1 MKKILILLFFATFS
15 VIAIA
20 NSKNDDR
27 NIEISKNLDIFNS
40 TYKELELFYV
50 DTIKPESTIKYGI
63 DAMLG
68 QLDPYTTYIP
78 ESELEKLKFMTTG
91 EYAGIGCVIGK
102 NYEGIYI
109 TDVYEGM
116 PAYKNG
122 LKVGDII
129 TKIDGKQTS
138 EMTTTEASE

>member
-1 MKKILILLFFATFS
+1 
-15 VIAIA
+15 
-20 NSKNDDR
+20 
-27 NIEISKNLDIFNS
+27 LDIFNS

-102 NYEGIYI
+102 NDEGIYI

-129 TKIDGKQTS
+129 SVMLIEILPDNKYGLSHKVLINKDNL
-138 EMTTTEASE
+138 

>member
-50 DTIKPESTIKYGI
+50 DPIVLT
-63 DAMLG
+63 
-68 QLDPYTTYIP
+68 
-78 ESELEKLKFMTTG
+78 
-91 EYAGIGCVIGK
+91 
-102 NYEGIYI
+102 
-109 TDVYEGM
+109 
-116 PAYKNG
+116 
-122 LKVGDII
+122 
-129 TKIDGKQTS
+129 
-138 EMTTTEASE
+138 